1 MKKKHVVF
9 VERRDQPP
17 ALQVGR
23 AHRGDAVMRRFSWVR
38 FVCLCACGL
47 NHRRGEVAWLVSQ
60 DHKSKR
66 INRCTRCGI
75 GVRKGITL

>member
-1 MKKKHVVF
+1 MVDFSKHK
-9 VERRDQPP
+9 
-17 ALQVGR
+17 
-23 AHRGDAVMRRFSWVR
+23 HGDAVMRRFSWVR
-38 FVCLCACGL
+38 FVCHCACGL
-47 NHRRGEVAWLVSQ
+47 NRRRGEVAWLVSE

>member
-1 MKKKHVVF
+1 M
-9 VERRDQPP
+9 
-17 ALQVGR
+17 
-23 AHRGDAVMRRFSWVR
+23 MRRFSWVR